1 MKKFICC
8 VIVVTGFLLPGVVQA
23 QENTKDDSYITTMEE
38 TVVTAGRV
46 EEKKKEI
53 TSNITVIDEEEIKK
67 SSATNLG
74 DLLIQKGIG
83 HSHKYPGGL
92 TPIGIRGFRS
102 ETHGIDLEGYVII
115 LLDGH
120 RISTGNAAK
129 IMTKNIERVE
139 IMRGPASVQYG
150 SAAMGGIVNVI
161 TKRGE
166 GKPTFF
172 LEGMLGSFG
181 YLEKSAGFS
190 GEINRFDFSGS
201 FSRSKMDDYDTADNI
216 EGVRYFNTGYN
227 REDNTSLNIGV
238 EFLPGNRVGAIY
250 TKYSANRLGN
260 PDALY
265 KNDLDDYQN
274 SSNRSLDLTYDGRTS
289 EELFSWKAKYYQ
301 GKGMDKWFDPIS
313 SNPDFF
319 DDNLPRRV
327 SVNHRGAQAQV
338 SLNQE
343 YLLLTTGYDWM
354 NYKTKDDTYT
364 PKSTE
369 YDNPAYFLL
378 AKTRLFKKRLIF
390 SGGLR
395 YDKYEVEIK
404 KGEGGKEDDNN
415 LSPRF
420 GVAYL
425 ITDYLKIRANYGE
438 AFKMPS
444 ADELAGNYTKFGTN
458 YIGNP
463 NLDPEESKTYE
474 GGTDFSYASL
484 NISLT
489 YFHTDF
495 KDKIELDGG
504 GLDRTWLNI
513 GKAEMAGF
521 EGELSYDIGTFF
533 DWDFQLKP
541 YATFVRLTKYKDKE
555 TDKDLKYTSDWDVS
569 YGIALSD
576 YNGLSVNLNI
586 AYVGKQDIDDWRNT
600 GPPTYIAPVIEKG
613 SFNVA
618 NLTISKKIA
627 ESEKLGNLT
636 LKAEIENLFDKD
648 YEYVNDFPMPGR
660 SFFLGLRYDY

>member
-1 MKKFICC
+1 MKKLVCC
-8 VIVVTGFLLPGVVQA
+8 VIVVTALMLPSVVQA
-23 QENTKDDSYITTMEE
+23 QENTKDEGSISMLEE

-53 TSNITVIDEEEIKK
+53 TSNVTVIDEEEIKN
-67 SSATNLG
+67 SSATDLG

-120 RISTGNAAK
+120 RVATGNASK

-139 IMRGPASVQYG
+139 IIRGPASVQYG
-150 SAAMGGIVNVI
+150 SMAMGGVVNVI
-161 TKRGE
+161 TKQ
-166 GKPTFF
+166 GKDKPAFF
-172 LEGMLGSFG
+172 AEGMLGSFG
-181 YLEKSAGFS
+181 YLEKSVGFS
-190 GEINRFDFSGS
+190 GKVNIFDFSGT

-216 EGVRYFNTGYN
+216 EGDRYYNTGYH
-227 REDNTSLNIGV
+227 REDNYSLNIGA
-238 EFLPGNRVGAIY
+238 EFLPGNRIGLIY
-250 TKYSANRLGN
+250 TNYEGDRIGTPNC
-260 PDALY
+260 LY
-265 KNDLDDYQN
+265 QNDLDDYKD
-274 SSNRSLDLTYDGRTS
+274 SINRNLDLTYDGKTS
-289 EELFSWKAKYYQ
+289 EGLFSWKAKYYE
-301 GKGMDKWFDPIS
+301 GKDKNKWFDPAAS
-313 SNPDFF
+313 S
-319 DDNLPRRV
+319 RRKV
-327 SVNHRGAQAQV
+327 TVDHKGAQAQV

-343 YLLLTTGYDWM
+343 YMLVTTGFDWM
-354 NYKTKDDTYT
+354 NYKTKDDTSS

-378 AKTRLFKKRLIF
+378 AKTRLLDKRLIF

-395 YDKYEVEIK
+395 YDKYEVEMR

-420 GVAYL
+420 GAAYL
-425 ITDYLKIRANYGE
+425 LTDYLKIRANYGE
-438 AFKMPS
+438 AFRMPS
-444 ADELAGNYTKFGTN
+444 AGELAGNYTSWGTN

-463 NLDPEESKTYE
+463 NLDPEQSKTYE
-474 GGTDFSYASL
+474 GGLDFSMSSL
-484 NISLT
+484 NLSLT
-489 YFHTDF
+489 YFSTDF
-495 KDKIELDGG
+495 KDKIETKALPSGDT
-504 GLDRTWLNI
+504 TWENV
-513 GKAEMAGF
+513 GKAEMSGF

-541 YATFVRLTKYKDKE
+541 YANFVRLTKYRDKE
-555 TDKDLKYTSDWDVS
+555 NHEDLKRTSDWNVS
-569 YGIALSD
+569 YGITLSD
-576 YNGLSVNLNI
+576 YNGLTANLNI
-586 AYVGKQDIDDWRNT
+586 AYVGKQDIYDWRNA
-600 GPPTYIAPVIEKG
+600 GPPTWIAPVIEKG

-618 NLTISKKIA
+618 NLTISKKIVDT
-627 ESEKLGNLT
+627 ENFGDVT

-648 YEYVNDFPMPGR
+648 YEYVNDYPMPGR